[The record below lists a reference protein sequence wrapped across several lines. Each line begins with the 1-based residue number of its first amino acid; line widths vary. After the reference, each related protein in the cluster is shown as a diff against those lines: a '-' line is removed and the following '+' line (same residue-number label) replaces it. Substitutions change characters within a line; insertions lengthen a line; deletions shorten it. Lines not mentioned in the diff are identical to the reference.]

1 MVCAILSA
9 MLAETVT
16 LKIPEMLYRRL
27 QSTAQSTQR
36 SLDDVILHALQVGS
50 PPVWDDVPAEFQAD
64 LAAMDRLDDAALWQI
79 ARSRKTE
86 AEMKRYDE
94 LLAQN
99 QDGQLTPAEKQE
111 LQQLRQEADRFM
123 LRKAHAAALLRWR
136 GHTVPAP

>member
-1 MVCAILSA
+1 MTVC
-9 MLAETVT
+9 
-16 LKIPEMLYRRL
+16 
-27 QSTAQSTQR
+27 
-36 SLDDVILHALQVGS
+36 H
-50 PPVWDDVPAEFQAD
+50 DVPAEFQAD

-86 AEMKRYDE
+86 AEMNRYDE

-136 GHTVPAP
+136 GHTS